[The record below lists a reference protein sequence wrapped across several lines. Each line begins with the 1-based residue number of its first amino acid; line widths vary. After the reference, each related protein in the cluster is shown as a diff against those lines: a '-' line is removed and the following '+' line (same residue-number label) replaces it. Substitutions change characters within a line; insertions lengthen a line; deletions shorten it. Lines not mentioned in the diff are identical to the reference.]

1 MMEMSVRFGL
11 IAAAVVA
18 CVGLTACSG
27 ATSGETEPEAGSSE
41 TDTTSSSPPSAT
53 SEAEVPG
60 ERVSVSVASF
70 VLPEGVKWTEK
81 VISDTAK
88 VDFRKWYATYPGT
101 DEPSCEISVSAESDV
116 GDSAVV
122 LLLEEAK
129 QMRKKHLQSAEMDP
143 TVPEDVV
150 GTVVTYGGP
159 FTAED
164 GSKKSFSSTVRQWQ
178 TPGNTLIGISVNTN
192 DDGPTECDPDA
203 VAATL
208 QWNGEERVMEESG

>member
-1 MMEMSVRFGL
+1 MRTGVT
-11 IAAAVVA
+11 AAVVIA
-18 CVGLTACSG
+18 CLAMSACSG
-27 ATSGETEPEAGSSE
+27 TPGSSE
-41 TDTTSSSPPSAT
+41 SSTTDASETESASSSTTAQ
-53 SEAEVPG
+53 EEIAG
-60 ERVSVSVASF
+60 QRVSLSVASF
-70 VLPEGVKWTEK
+70 VLPEGVEWTEK

-150 GTVVTYGGP
+150 ATVVTYGGP

-178 TPGNTLIGISVNTN
+178 TPGNTLIGISVNAN

-208 QWNGEERVMEESG
+208 QWNGEERVMEETG